1 MNTYKYKLLALAV
14 VSALGLA
21 ACGGDD
27 DPEVVV
33 PPPPPPVVVAPTTP
47 APLAFV
53 VTGGITNASTGN
65 VITFTNATAGT
76 VTLSFKEGDA
86 ASANVV
92 DLSGAAIT
100 SLTTIDGSFAFRLK
114 SGATP
119 TNFSV
124 VVSAPGYLTKSYI
137 LDLSDTTQ
145 PISTLF
151 ELVATNAAGV
161 VAATQA
167 TAVTAGTVATE
178 VTAEA
183 SANSTSAGVTIPA
196 GTVLQNAAGAAVAGT
211 QVNLNIATAAQTGT
225 GATLSEI
232 IPQGLNLS
240 TDNLVRVPVA
250 GASVTMTDNQGNKV
264 KKFSSPINVSLN
276 VPAGSGVDEGDVVS
290 ISSYDEDTGVWTRD
304 EFSATLG
311 ALNTTTNTY
320 PASFQTSHLT
330 FFGAGRRETVCP
342 VAMTYNVTGAAV
354 PTGGLSIYIE
364 SSDAIAAGGIA
375 AGVTSGTLF
384 GAATVARF
392 GIYNNAAARVM
403 ITARNDKS
411 VVWYDSQTEV
421 SICGAI
427 PLVLTNPNATPVN
440 EDFNVNLVC
449 SNDTTVTKALTGA
462 LVSYGLAGKAKV
474 KANDNNDGSYSL
486 TGLVQG
492 SSYEVKVQP
501 VGVTGAA
508 TTNFT
513 VTANGAEETG
523 TINIACQTATGAG

>member
-1 MNTYKYKLLALAV
+1 MNTYKYKLSALAV

-21 ACGGDD
+21 ACGSDD

-33 PPPPPPVVVAPTTP
+33 PPKPPVVVAPTTP
-47 APLAFV
+47 APLDFV

-65 VITFTNATAGT
+65 VVTFANTTAGT
-76 VTLSFKEGDA
+76 VTLSFKEGNT

-92 DLSGAAIT
+92 DLAGAAIT
-100 SLTTIDGSFAFRLK
+100 SLTTIDGNFSFRLK

-137 LDLSDTTQ
+137 LDLSDTSQ

-151 ELVATNAAGV
+151 ELVAADATGL

-167 TAVTAGTVATE
+167 TAVTAGAVPAE
-178 VTAEA
+178 VTVQA
-183 SANSTSAGVTIPA
+183 SANNTSAGVTIPA

-211 QVNLNIATAAQTGT
+211 QVNLNIATAAKTGT
-225 GATLSEI
+225 GTTLSDI
-232 IPQGLNLS
+232 IPQGLNAS

-250 GASVTMTDNQGNKV
+250 GASVTMTDNQGNKI

-276 VPAGSGVDEGDVVS
+276 VPAGNDVDEGDVVS

-320 PASFQTSHLT
+320 PASFQTDHLT
-330 FFGAGRRETVCP
+330 FFGAGRTETVCP
-342 VAMTYNVTGAAV
+342 MAITYNITGTAV
-354 PTGGLSIYIE
+354 PAGGLGIYIE
-364 SSDAIAAGGIA
+364 SSDAIAIGSIA
-375 AGVTSGTLF
+375 ANVTSGQLF
-384 GAATVARF
+384 SAASVARF
-392 GIYNNAAARVM
+392 GIYNGATGRVLV
-403 ITARNDKS
+403 TARGDKS
-411 VVWYDSQTEV
+411 VVWYDSVNEV
-421 SICGAI
+421 PICGAI
-427 PLVLTNPNATPVN
+427 PIVLGNPNAAPVN

-449 SNDTTVTKALTGA
+449 SNDSTVTKALTGA
-462 LVSYGLAGKAKV
+462 LVTYGLAGKTKV

-486 TGLVQG
+486 TSLVQG

-501 VGVTGAA
+501 VGVSGAA

-513 VTANGAEETG
+513 VTANGTEETG
-523 TINIACQTATGAG
+523 TINMTCQTATGAG